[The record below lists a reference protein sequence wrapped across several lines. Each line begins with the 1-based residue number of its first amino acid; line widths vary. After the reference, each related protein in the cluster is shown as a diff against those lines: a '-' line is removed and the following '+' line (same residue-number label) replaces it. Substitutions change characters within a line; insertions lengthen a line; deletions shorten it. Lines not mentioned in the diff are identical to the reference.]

1 MPGWNA
7 QKRLINYDRP
17 APDDISKVDPDAR
30 LGAVLALLYPKNGE
44 LHTVLMMRN
53 TYKGVHSNQVSF
65 PGGEFEKQ
73 DASLWHTALR
83 EANEEVGV
91 PENKVIKIS
100 ELTKVYIPPSRF
112 LVTPFLAFA
121 EKAPSFIPDPY
132 EVKRI
137 IEAPISKFLDPNN
150 ILEKKIFI
158 DSYKAKL
165 PIKYYEVEGEII
177 WGATAMMLSE
187 LAEILERLG
196 GHLKP

>member
-1 MPGWNA
+1 LPGWNA

-121 EKAPSFIPDPY
+121 EKAPSFIPDPF